1 MGENPKRPLLGWRE
15 RVDLPEWGLRG
26 VRAKI
31 DTGARTS
38 AIDVAKI
45 EYLDDGRIRFEAVAK
60 VSPVRKTR
68 HVTAMPIRVSRVKSS
83 NGHLQERIVCRTRM
97 VIGEHEQDI
106 EISLVCRKNMLCRML
121 VGRSALADH
130 FHVDPGS
137 MYVQTSRTRPPSKNS
152 SAAKQSDQH
161 TQPQKDQS

>member
-1 MGENPKRPLLGWRE
+1 
-15 RVDLPEWGLRG
+15 
-26 VRAKI
+26 
-31 DTGARTS
+31 
-38 AIDVAKI
+38 
-45 EYLDDGRIRFEAVAK
+45 
-60 VSPVRKTR
+60 
-68 HVTAMPIRVSRVKSS
+68 
-83 NGHLQERIVCRTRM
+83 M